1 MKVFC
6 MNKCEN
12 CNVIVYDETSVCP
25 LCHSVL
31 EEVEQEEKSIY
42 AMLKQH
48 GAPYP
53 NVRRRTEILHFVT
66 RLILFLFIV
75 AEIGLIVV
83 NYIVTPTFWWSGI
96 SGIAMVYIY
105 LSMIY
110 WIRHDAGYA
119 AKIGLQ
125 ICFTIALL
133 VGIDYFTGMTG
144 WSLQWA
150 IPGVIL
156 FGDAI
161 VFFLMMLNRQQ
172 WYSYT
177 FLLLLIAIFSVCI
190 IGLYFAGKIASIV
203 LPVISAGVTGVYL
216 LGTIIFGDREF
227 ARELKRRFH
236 V

>member
-1 MKVFC
+1 
-6 MNKCEN
+6 MNKCQN
-12 CNVIVYDETSVCP
+12 CNIMIYDETDICP

-31 EEVEQEEKSIY
+31 DDMSEEDQARVRIFSPK
-42 AMLKQH
+42 

-53 NVRRRTEILHFVT
+53 DIKKRAKRLYFVM
-66 RLILFLFIV
+66 RLILFLFIA
-75 AEIGLIVV
+75 AEIGLVSV
-83 NYIVTPTFWWSGI
+83 NYLFTPQFWWSGI
-96 SGIAMVYIY
+96 CGISMIYIY
-105 LSMIY
+105 LSMVY

-125 ICFTIALL
+125 LSLTIGLL
-133 VGIDYFTGMTG
+133 WGLDYFTGMTG

-177 FLLLLIAIFSVCI
+177 ILLLLIMLFSIAII
-190 IGLYFAGKIASIV
+190 ALYFLGKIANIV
-203 LPVISAGVTGVYL
+203 LPVICIGVTGFYL
-216 LGTIIFGDREF
+216 LGTFIFGDREF
-227 ARELKRRFH
+227 TREMKRRFH

>member
-1 MKVFC
+1 

-31 EEVEQEEKSIY
+31 EELEPKEQEEYLLFESC
-42 AMLKQH
+42 

-53 NVRRRTEILHFVT
+53 NVRRRAEILQFVT
-66 RLILFLFIV
+66 KLILFLFIL
-75 AEIGLIVV
+75 AEIGLVVV
-83 NYIVTPTFWWSGI
+83 NYYTKPGFWWSGI

-105 LSMIY
+105 LSMVY
-110 WIRHDAGYA
+110 WIHHDAGYA
-119 AKIGLQ
+119 AKIGQQ
-125 ICFTIALL
+125 ISLTIALL
-133 VGIDYFTGMTG
+133 VGIDYFTGMSG

-161 VFFLMMLNRQQ
+161 VFFLMMLNRQH

-177 FLLLLIAIFSVCI
+177 FLLLLVAIFSIGI
-190 IGLYFAGKIASIV
+190 IGLYFAGRIENIV
-203 LPVISAGVTGVYL
+203 LPVVSAGVTGVYL
-216 LGTIIFGDREF
+216 LATIIFGDREF

>member
-1 MKVFC
+1 M
-6 MNKCEN
+6 
-12 CNVIVYDETSVCP
+12 IYDDTDVCP

-31 EEVEQEEKSIY
+31 EETEEEKPYQRFSV
-42 AMLKQH
+42 K

-53 NVRRRTEILHFVT
+53 DIKKRARRLYFVM

-75 AEIGLIVV
+75 AEIGLVAV
-83 NYIVTPTFWWSGI
+83 NYIFTPQFLWSGI
-96 SGIAMVYIY
+96 CGVAMIYIY

-125 ICFTIALL
+125 LSLTLALL
-133 VGIDYFTGMTG
+133 LGLDYFTGMTG

-177 FLLLLIAIFSVCI
+177 FLLLLITIFSIAI
-190 IGLYFAGKIASIV
+190 ITLYFIGTIENIV
-203 LPVISAGVTGVYL
+203 LPVICVGVTGIYL

-227 ARELKRRFH
+227 TREMKRRFH

>member
-1 MKVFC
+1 
-6 MNKCEN
+6 MNKCRH
-12 CNVIVYDETSVCP
+12 CNVAVYDDIDVCL

-31 EEVEQEEKSIY
+31 DEMTKEDMDSISGFS
-42 AMLKQH
+42 KK

-53 NVRRRTEILHFVT
+53 DVRKRAKRLSFVMK
-66 RLILFLFIV
+66 LILFFFII
-75 AEIGLIVV
+75 AEIALVAV
-83 NYIVTPTFWWSGI
+83 NYLTTPHFWWSGI
-96 SGIAMVYIY
+96 SGASMVYIY
-105 LSMIY
+105 LSMVY

-119 AKIGLQ
+119 TKIGLQ
-125 ICFTIALL
+125 LSFTIALL
-133 VGIDYFTGMTG
+133 YGIDYFAGMQG

-161 VFFLMMLNRQQ
+161 VFFLMMLNRQH

-177 FLLLLIAIFSVCI
+177 LLLLMITLFSVGI
-190 IGLYFAGKIASIV
+190 ISLYFVGRIENIV
-203 LPVISAGVTGVYL
+203 LPVVCVGVSGIYL

-227 ARELKRRFH
+227 SREMKRRFH

>member
-1 MKVFC
+1 

-12 CNVIVYDETSVCP
+12 CNVIVYDEASVCP

-31 EEVEQEEKSIY
+31 EELEKEEQKEYS
-42 AMLKQH
+42 LFDGC

-53 NVRRRTEILHFVT
+53 DVRRRAEILHFVMK
-66 RLILFLFIV
+66 LILFLFIL
-75 AEIGLIVV
+75 AEIGLVVV
-83 NYIVTPTFWWSGI
+83 NYYTKPGFWWAGI
-96 SGIAMVYIY
+96 SGVAMVYIY
-105 LSMIY
+105 LSMVY
-110 WIRHDAGYA
+110 WIHHDAGYA
-119 AKIGLQ
+119 AKIGQQ
-125 ICFTIALL
+125 ISLTIALL
-133 VGIDYFTGMTG
+133 VGIDYFTGMSG

-161 VFFLMMLNRQQ
+161 VFFLMMLNRQH

-177 FLLLLIAIFSVCI
+177 FLLLLVAIFSVGI
-190 IGLYFAGKIASIV
+190 IALYFAGRIESIV

>member
-1 MKVFC
+1 MKVFS

-12 CNVIVYDETSVCP
+12 CNVIVYDDTSVCP

-31 EEVEQEEKSIY
+31 EEMDGEEQKEYS
-42 AMLKQH
+42 MLGDR

-53 NVRRRTEILHFVT
+53 DVRKRAEILHFVMK
-66 RLILFLFIV
+66 LILFLFIV

-83 NYIVTPTFWWSGI
+83 NYFATPGFLWSGI

-105 LSMIY
+105 LSMVY

-125 ICFTIALL
+125 VCFTIALL
-133 VGIDYFTGMTG
+133 VGIDYFTGMIG

-161 VFFLMMLNRQQ
+161 VFFLMMLNRQH

-177 FLLLLIAIFSVCI
+177 FLLLLIAIFSVGI
-190 IGLYFAGKIASIV
+190 ISLYFAGKIASIV
-203 LPVISAGVTGVYL
+203 LPVISAGVTGLYL
-216 LGTIIFGDREF
+216 LATIIFGDREF
-227 ARELKRRFH
+227 TREMKRRFH

>member
-1 MKVFC
+1 
-6 MNKCEN
+6 MNKCRN
-12 CNVIVYDETSVCP
+12 CNIIVYDEIDVCP

-31 EEVEQEEKSIY
+31 DEMTEEDRNGLEHFSER
-42 AMLKQH
+42 

-53 NVRRRTEILHFVT
+53 DVRRRTRRLHFAV
-66 RLILFLFIV
+66 RMILFLFIL
-75 AEIGLIVV
+75 AEIGLVV
-83 NYIVTPTFWWSGI
+83 INYFATPWFWWSGI
-96 SGIAMVYIY
+96 SGAAMIYIY
-105 LSMIY
+105 LSMVY

-125 ICFTIALL
+125 LSLTVGLL
-133 VGIDYFTGMTG
+133 AGIDYFTGMTG
-144 WSLQWA
+144 WSLKWA

-161 VFFLMMLNRQQ
+161 VFLLMLLNRQH

-177 FLLLLIAIFSVCI
+177 LLLLLIAVFS
-190 IGLYFAGKIASIV
+190 IGILILYFAGRIESIV
-203 LPVISAGVTGVYL
+203 LPVVCIGVTGVYL

-227 ARELKRRFH
+227 TREMKRRFH

>member
-1 MKVFC
+1 
-6 MNKCEN
+6 MNKCRH
-12 CNVIVYDETSVCP
+12 CDVAIYDDIDVCL

-31 EEVEQEEKSIY
+31 DEMTKDEKDNISGFS
-42 AMLKQH
+42 KK

-53 NVRRRTEILHFVT
+53 DVRKRAKRLSFVMK
-66 RLILFLFIV
+66 LILFFFII
-75 AEIGLIVV
+75 AEIALVAI
-83 NYIVTPTFWWSGI
+83 NYVMTPYFLWSGI
-96 SGIAMVYIY
+96 SGASMVYIY
-105 LSMIY
+105 LSMVY

-119 AKIGLQ
+119 TKIGLQ
-125 ICFTIALL
+125 LSLTIALL
-133 VGIDYFTGMTG
+133 YGIDYFTGMQG

-161 VFFLMMLNRQQ
+161 VFFLMMLNRQH

-177 FLLLLIAIFSVCI
+177 LLLLLITLFSVGI
-190 IGLYFAGKIASIV
+190 ICLYFVGRIENIV
-203 LPVISAGVTGVYL
+203 LPVICVGVSGIYL

-227 ARELKRRFH
+227 SREMKRRFH

>member
-1 MKVFC
+1 MVHI
-6 MNKCEN
+6 MNKCRH
-12 CNVIVYDETSVCP
+12 CNVVIYDDTEICP

-31 EEVEQEEKSIY
+31 NEMTKEDSQEIKGFS
-42 AMLKQH
+42 LK

-53 NVRRRTEILHFVT
+53 DVRKRKKQLHFIM
-66 RLILFLFIV
+66 RLILFLFIL
-75 AEIGLIVV
+75 AEICLVTI
-83 NYIVTPTFWWSGI
+83 NYFVTPKFWWSGI
-96 SGIAMVYIY
+96 SGVAMIYTY
-105 LSMIY
+105 LSMVY
-110 WIRHDAGYA
+110 WIHHDAGYA

-125 ICFTIALL
+125 LCFTIALL

-161 VFFLMMLNRQQ
+161 VFFLMMLNRQH

-177 FLLLLIAIFSVCI
+177 LLLLLITIFSIAI
-190 IGLYFAGKIASIV
+190 ISLYFAGKVENIV
-203 LPVISAGVTGVYL
+203 LPVISAGITGIYL

>member
-1 MKVFC
+1 
-6 MNKCEN
+6 MNKCKN
-12 CNVIVYDETSVCP
+12 CNIYIYDESDICP

-31 EEVEQEEKSIY
+31 AEMDEEDLAGS
-42 AMLKQH
+42 AMFSQK

-53 NVRRRTEILHFVT
+53 DARKRTKRLHFAI
-66 RLILFLFIV
+66 RLILFLFILG
-75 AEIGLIVV
+75 EFGLVTV
-83 NYIVTPTFWWSGI
+83 NVMVTPGFWWSGI
-96 SGIAMVYIY
+96 CGVAMAYIY
-105 LSMIY
+105 LSMLY

-119 AKIGLQ
+119 TKIGLQ
-125 ICFTIALL
+125 ISLTIALL
-133 VGIDYFTGMTG
+133 FGLDYFTGMSG

-161 VFFLMMLNRQQ
+161 VFALMMFNRQH

-177 FLLLLIAIFSVCI
+177 LLLLLITIFSIAI
-190 IGLYFAGKIASIV
+190 IVLYFVGKIENIV
-203 LPVISAGVTGVYL
+203 LPIICVGVTGMYL

-227 ARELKRRFH
+227 TREMKRRFH